1 MSLNKKIVLNN
12 GLEYNY
18 FSIGILEVSQEK
30 IVVTLD
36 CFKSENNFIKFKKKN
51 ELLRQQKELLKEFGP
66 LSEKESLTKKEQEK
80 LDELQNNINN
90 LADKINELGDI
101 NNLVSA
107 TIKEEIPYIEDFS
120 VPNIEKELLKT
131 ENFKLAK
138 IIE

>member
-30 IVVTLD
+30 IIVTLD

>member
-18 FSIGILEVSQEK
+18 FNIGILNVSQER
-30 IVVTLD
+30 IEVVLD
-36 CFKSENNFIKFKKKN
+36 CFKSENNYRLFKKKN
-51 ELLRQQKELLKEFGP
+51 ELLRQQKELLKEFSP
-66 LSEKESLTKKEQEK
+66 LTEKEKPTKKEQEK
-80 LDELQNNINN
+80 LDELQNKINS
-90 LADKINELGDI
+90 LADAINELGDT

-120 VPNIEKELLKT
+120 VPNIEKELLNT

>member
-80 LDELQNNINN
+80 LDELQNKING
-90 LADKINELGDI
+90 LADAINKLGDT

-120 VPNIEKELLKT
+120 VPNIEKELLNT

>member
-51 ELLRQQKELLKEFGP
+51 ELLRQQRELLKEFGP